1 MFGVFF
7 HVSLTARER
16 QERTTWRR
24 VRWPLIGVTGVL
36 VVAALW
42 AGWTV
47 WQVQRDLG
55 AAQASAAA
63 LPSTLSADPSAAEGL
78 VADLT
83 TSAGS
88 AVDRTSGVTWQVLE
102 AMPAVGDDFD
112 AAARASRA
120 VDVLAR
126 EGAAPLV
133 DSGLSARTFA
143 PRQGALPVRRI
154 ADAAAPL
161 AEARKGFE
169 QAQAE
174 LEPIDVDGLMRELRP
189 DFATLIKQ
197 VDDGVTTLD
206 GASRAAEV
214 LPAMLGARGPR
225 DYLLVFQNNAEPRSL
240 GGMPGLMAPLHAEK
254 GTVSLGET
262 VATSSFGQLDRPVLP
277 MTPEEREIWDEQP
290 GTWFQDAV
298 FIPDF
303 PRASELMAARW
314 KVETGRDVDGVLS
327 VDPVAMSYL
336 LEATGPV
343 TVDGRELTSDNFVD
357 EMLHEPYLRY
367 RDDPAAEDAFFSGV
381 MTTLFDRVFGAGTD
395 PSALVTALSRGAS
408 EGRLLVHSFDKK
420 EQARLAGTRLAGE
433 FPRGNGGPAQAAVYV
448 NDATGSK
455 MGYYLDYQARI
466 GSVSCARGVIGFSGT
481 LRVHS
486 KAPADAASLPD
497 TITGPGTYGVA
508 QGDHLNVFD
517 LVAPTG
523 GTITDVVVNGVK
535 SRGTNR
541 TYQGRPVVSVPILL
555 TPGDVVT
562 LSWRAT
568 SGPGH
573 TGGVEF
579 VSTPGVHHGGE
590 KEFIPAPCGTGS

>member
-1 MFGVFF
+1 M
-7 HVSLTARER
+7 SLTARDR

-24 VRWPLIGVTGVL
+24 FRWPVLGVAGVL
-36 VVAALW
+36 AIAALW

-55 AAQASAAA
+55 AARESAAA
-63 LPSTLSADPSAAEGL
+63 LPATLGTDPAETELLVDDLSASAE
-78 VADLT
+78 
-83 TSAGS
+83 S
-88 AVDRTSGVTWQVLE
+88 AVDRTSGATWQVLQ
-102 AMPAVGDDFD
+102 ALPAVGDDFD

-120 VDVLAR
+120 VDILAR

-133 DSGLSARTFA
+133 DGDLSAATFA
-143 PRQGALPVRRI
+143 PRDGALPVRAI
-154 ADAAAPL
+154 AGAAAPL
-161 AEARKGFE
+161 AEARDGFE

-174 LEPIDVDGLMRELRP
+174 LAPIDVEGLMRELRP
-189 DFATLIKQ
+189 EFTALIDQ
-197 VDDGVTTLD
+197 VDDGVSTLD

-214 LPAMLGARGPR
+214 LPAMLGAKGPR

-254 GTVSLGET
+254 GEVSLGET

-277 MTPEEREIWDEQP
+277 MTPDERAIWDEQP
-290 GTWFQDAV
+290 ATWFQDAV

-303 PRASELMAARW
+303 PRAGELMAARW

-327 VDPVAMSYL
+327 LDPVAMSYL
-336 LEATGPV
+336 LEATGPI

-357 EMLHEPYLRY
+357 EILHQPYLRY
-367 RDDPAAEDAFFSGV
+367 RDDPAAEDAFFGGV
-381 MTTLFDRVFGAGTD
+381 MDTLFDQLLGAGTD
-395 PSALVTALSRGAS
+395 PSALVSGLSRGAS
-408 EGRLLVHSFDKK
+408 EGRLLVHSLDPV
-420 EQARLAGTRLAGE
+420 EQERLAGTRLAGE
-433 FPRGNGGPAQAAVYV
+433 FPSGNGGPAQAAVYV

-466 GSVSCARGVIGFSGT
+466 GSVSCAGGVIGFSGT

-486 KAPADAASLPD
+486 TAPADAASLPEA
-497 TITGPGTYGVA
+497 ITGSGAYGVA

-517 LVAPTG
+517 LVAPAG
-523 GTITDVVVNGVK
+523 GKITDVVVNGVK

-541 TYQGRPVVSVPILL
+541 TFDGRAVVSVPILVS
-555 TPGDVVT
+555 PGDVVT
-562 LSWRAT
+562 VTWRAT

-590 KEFIPAPCGTGS
+590 KELVPAPCAEAQ